1 MEKIKT
7 AGYVKLAKL
16 WEKKRQ
22 EAMPYHYQY
31 YMTKFAD
38 SEKFVLADVY
48 VDITGSKQIVKRSEM
63 IRLLK
68 DCADGKVQCIATQTK
83 GYLAADTRE
92 FCYLFKFLR
101 DIGDGVHIITEDDNY
116 HIDTVANAEKQLQAL
131 SKMAEDYIS
140 LNPADYDKW
149 KSQILSAMEKC
160 K

>member
-16 WEKKRQ
+16 WEKRRQ

-38 SEKFVLADVY
+38 SEKFELTDVY

-92 FCYLFKFLR
+92 FCYLFKLLR

-116 HIDTVANAEKQLQAL
+116 HIDTVVNAEKQLQAL
-131 SKMAEDYIS
+131 SKMAEDYIA